1 MLGGGW
7 RSTAIVGSG
16 WLTVAVGGGDSGDEW
31 WWRQRQRQGQ
41 VCGDRRI
48 YFRYIYDIILDVL
61 CD

>member
-1 MLGGGW
+1 M
-7 RSTAIVGSG
+7 AIVGSG

-31 WWRQRQRQGQ
+31 WWRQRQPQGQ

-48 YFRYIYDIILDVL
+48 YFRYIYDIILYVL